1 MAFNPYLQP
10 QVMIITK
17 FILHMSI
24 SIKTGQ
30 RKTSAW
36 LLTQSL
42 CPVKDIL
49 SSSAHPPE
57 FCCQVSE
64 LLISIVI

>member
-1 MAFNPYLQP
+1 MAFSPYQQP

-24 SIKTGQ
+24 SIETWQ
-30 RKTSAW
+30 RKRSAW
-36 LLTQSL
+36 LLTQSV
-42 CPVKDIL
+42 CPVKDVL

-57 FCCQVSE
+57 FFCPSQ
-64 LLISIVI
+64 